1 MWFDL
6 QFTLYTVC
14 CLTFQL
20 HSQNYIVA
28 TSVIEQLTLSILTK
42 ILLKCRFSLLFSFTV
57 SITLLYVS
65 HWPQLRVCHYKVFQ
79 LSIQYA
85 HWDSILEF
93 PIPRNNTKVVDFLT
107 ALLWNC
113 PMVCYLYH
121 FRDGWFVV
129 ILSHRY
135 VRFKVSGLKSSYY
148 KPFFTLFVLNV
159 YHNII
164 YKLNYTFIY
173 FIQHVNVLFERT
185 YIHSDYSKLLVF
197 RFQVQ
202 R

>member
-1 MWFDL
+1 MQLTLFTTQWSVLTQKPMREWKESNLHLQISHINWNRTNDLTDNLHSIMWFDL

-28 TSVIEQLTLSILTK
+28 TSVIEQLTLSTLTK
-42 ILLKCRFSLLFSFTV
+42 IRLKCRFSLLFSFTV

-93 PIPRNNTKVVDFLT
+93 PIPRNN
-107 ALLWNC
+107 
-113 PMVCYLYH
+113 
-121 FRDGWFVV
+121 
-129 ILSHRY
+129 
-135 VRFKVSGLKSSYY
+135 
-148 KPFFTLFVLNV
+148 
-159 YHNII
+159 II
-164 YKLNYTFIY
+164 YKLNYAFYI
-173 FIQHVNVLFERT
+173 FVQHVKELFERT

>member
-42 ILLKCRFSLLFSFTV
+42 IQLKCRFSLLFSFTV

-85 HWDSILEF
+85 HWVLMILHHL
-93 PIPRNNTKVVDFLT
+93 IQTRPRKLIFENKFQ
-107 ALLWNC
+107 LLWEGSESNTPSPKDNRFTVC
-113 PMVCYLYH
+113 PATSTV
-121 FRDGWFVV
+121 
-129 ILSHRY
+129 
-135 VRFKVSGLKSSYY
+135 
-148 KPFFTLFVLNV
+148 
-159 YHNII
+159 
-164 YKLNYTFIY
+164 
-173 FIQHVNVLFERT
+173 
-185 YIHSDYSKLLVF
+185 
-197 RFQVQ
+197 
-202 R
+202 